1 MAHMHLI
8 FVLLMFKKY
17 NESSLNPAWRP
28 PLWFPHSHQFC
39 SDNQTFWKLNSPLL
53 LSVLVLHFF
62 LLFFS
67 CVCLSL
73 HIYAFISGCWAMGCG
88 PAPVSRSVFD
98 HHHGVWHFT
107 SFFCNCN
114 FNGPF
119 NTVEIYNMPGGLSH
133 IKLCSCVL
141 KGCHGTLTVRH
152 QLNGLRL

>member
-1 MAHMHLI
+1 MVFIQVLCMMAHMHLI

-53 LSVLVLHFF
+53 LSILVLHFF

-73 HIYAFISGCWAMGCG
+73 HIYAFISAVGQWVVGQLQCPGQYLIITMACDISHLFFVIVISMVPSILMKFITCQEGCL
-88 PAPVSRSVFD
+88 
-98 HHHGVWHFT
+98 T
-107 SFFCNCN
+107 
-114 FNGPF
+114 
-119 NTVEIYNMPGGLSH
+119 L
-133 IKLCSCVL
+133 SCVL
-141 KGCHGTLTVRH
+141 VY
-152 QLNGLRL
+152 